1 MVRKKS
7 INQLKKTIKKYDEEK
22 KEYWRK
28 FNEWMYSLERRK
40 NLLESYNLKTIKYL
54 AKKNWYKSKIIIE
67 NS

>member
-54 AKKNWYKSKIIIE
+54 AKKIGINPK
-67 NS
+67 